1 MTPTIVEEQEH
12 DLDDDTSP
20 DAADEDDNV
29 QGAGALPH
37 TVSENIQK
45 SSILVETEI
54 NIFLKFFRMELNG
67 LPVL

>member
-20 DAADEDDNV
+20 DADEDDNV

-37 TVSENIQK
+37 TVSENLQK
-45 SSILVETEI
+45 KAEFWWRLKSILNIVE
-54 NIFLKFFRMELNG
+54 
-67 LPVL
+67 